1 MSEDKQAEPAPNE
14 TETPQQDESPS
25 PPKEDPAPSSREEA
39 VKGLRGEASELSNG
53 RFTKITSAA
62 AERLAG
68 AGNLNL
74 FQGDIIV
81 DGDFVAGPGGR
92 SGSRRSA
99 RARTEPQDVI
109 KATEYFVA
117 PPDFNDGVG
126 RLQGTSLLV
135 MADAAGT
142 GRFTRALATLRDV
155 LGGDANVY
163 RVTNS
168 MLGNPNWRVPH
179 PRSGYVVVDTT
190 GGDGKFAAG
199 QLTDDWLAKTS
210 ERLLAAESYLVVVT
224 GPVIGSL
231 ATASKRMEFVVE
243 EFELPDPSEI
253 VRRRVAGELSWLA
266 PAELE
271 VHLATDGLAELLE
284 DRDDPRF
291 ATRVASAVVEAVRT
305 GDDVGKVVEKLSNPE
320 DQVREWLSRSPDTTD
335 VALVLATAVLED
347 AGYLHVADA
356 AIALYRRLSTS
367 SATLTLRYLRKILS
381 ERGWLELV
389 TPPPGE
395 GGVPRLR
402 FKSAHL
408 RVAVLGVT
416 WVELDGARAKILEW
430 LKSLAEHNDVEV
442 RARTA
447 QAAGILATND
457 FEHGLHKYLLPWAA
471 SKMAVLRQSAAHGLN
486 VAGTL
491 GGNAEAAWSH
501 IEQWA
506 EFERST
512 RSPKLPITAGLA
524 VGGRLGFD
532 DPRRAL
538 LVLRTLIHHD
548 SWDLLEPV
556 AISTKSL
563 LQAGRATEVLQA
575 LLEWADRSDDEEATV
590 KVLMTFAFSV
600 LPEDGSGERPLLMRE
615 EREHCDVL
623 PELWGRALAD
633 SSARKLARAAL
644 RSWVRYAD
652 HDETVSSAV
661 LGVLVGIADR
671 GRVDLER
678 VLRLL
683 QRWAEDPYA
692 PSGKAAEFHDTL
704 VDLEKEAS

>member
-1 MSEDKQAEPAPNE
+1 MSEDEQAEPAPNE
-14 TETPQQDESPS
+14 TEPPPQEVGPE
-25 PPKEDPAPSSREEA
+25 PPKENPAPSSREEA

-53 RFTKITSAA
+53 RFTKIISAA
-62 AERLAG
+62 ADRLAG

-74 FQGDIIV
+74 FHGDIIV

-92 SGSRRSA
+92 SGARRSS
-99 RARTEPQDVI
+99 RARTEPQDVL

-117 PPDFNDGVG
+117 PPDFTDGVG
-126 RLQGTSLLV
+126 RLQSTSLLV

-155 LGGDANVY
+155 LGEDANVY
-163 RVTNS
+163 RVTSS

-179 PRSGYVVVDTT
+179 PRSGYVVVDNA

-199 QLTDDWLAKTS
+199 KLTDDWLVKTS
-210 ERLLAAESYLVVVT
+210 ERLLAEESYLVVVT
-224 GPVIGSL
+224 GPVTGSL
-231 ATASKRMEFVVE
+231 ASASKRMEFVVE
-243 EFELPDPSEI
+243 EFELPDPIEI
-253 VRRRVAGELSWLA
+253 VRRRMAGELPWLS
-266 PAELE
+266 PSELE
-271 VHLATDGLAELLE
+271 EHLSTDGLAELLE

-291 ATRVASAVVEAVRT
+291 ATRVASAVAEAVRT
-305 GDDVGKVVEKLSNPE
+305 RDDVGKVVGRLSNPE
-320 DQVREWLSRSPDTTD
+320 DQVREWLSSSPDTAD

-356 AIALYRRLSTS
+356 AIALYRQLSTS
-367 SATLTLRYLRKILS
+367 SATLTLRYLRRILAK
-381 ERGWLELV
+381 RGWLELV
-389 TPPPGE
+389 TPPAGDS
-395 GGVPRLR
+395 GVPRLR

-416 WVELDGARAKILEW
+416 WFELDGARAKILEW

-471 SKMAVLRQSAAHGLN
+471 SKTAVLRQSAAHGLN
-486 VAGTL
+486 VAGTI
-491 GGNAEAAWSH
+491 GGNAEAAWTH

-506 EFERST
+506 AFESPT

-532 DPRRAL
+532 APRRAL
-538 LVLRTLIHHD
+538 FVLRTLVHRD

-563 LQAGRATEVLQA
+563 LQAGRTTEVLQA

-590 KVLMTFAFSV
+590 RILMAFSFAV
-600 LPEDGSGERPLLMRE
+600 LPEDGTGNRPLLMRE
-615 EREHCDVL
+615 KHEHRDVL

-633 SSARKLARAAL
+633 SSARKLARTAL

-652 HDETVSSAV
+652 QDETASSAV
-661 LGVLVGIADR
+661 LDVLVGIADR
-671 GRVDLER
+671 GSADLER

-683 QRWAEDPYA
+683 RRWAQDPYA
-692 PSGKAAEFHDTL
+692 PSDKAAEFHDTL

>member
-1 MSEDKQAEPAPNE
+1 MSEDKQAEPAPNDPAPP
-14 TETPQQDESPS
+14 PQEEPPSPS
-25 PPKEDPAPSSREEA
+25 KEDPAPPSREEA

-53 RFTKITSAA
+53 RFTEIISAA
-62 AERLAG
+62 ADRLAG

-74 FQGDIIV
+74 FHGDIIV
-81 DGDFVAGPGGR
+81 DGDFVAGLGGR
-92 SGSRRSA
+92 VGARRSS

-117 PPDFNDGVG
+117 PPDFCDGVG
-126 RLQGTSLLV
+126 RLQSTSLLV
-135 MADAAGT
+135 MADAAAT

-155 LGGDANVY
+155 VGKDTNVY

-168 MLGNPNWRVPH
+168 MLGNPNWRIPH
-179 PRSGYVVVDTT
+179 PRSGYLVVDTAS
-190 GGDGKFAAG
+190 GDGKFAAG
-199 QLTDDWLAKTS
+199 KLTDDWLTRIS
-210 ERLLAAESYLVVVT
+210 ERLLEEESYLVVVT
-224 GPVIGSL
+224 GPVTGSL
-231 ATASKRMEFVVE
+231 ATASRRMEFVVE
-243 EFELPDPSEI
+243 ELELPDPAEI
-253 VRRRVAGELSWLA
+253 VRRRVAGELPWLE
-266 PAELE
+266 PSELE
-271 VHLATDGLAELLE
+271 DHLATNGLAELLE
-284 DRDDPRF
+284 ERDDPHF

-305 GDDVGKVVEKLSNPE
+305 GEDIGKVVGKLSNPE
-320 DQVREWLSRSPDTTD
+320 DQVREWLSRSPDTAD

-356 AIALYRRLSTS
+356 AIALYRQLSTS
-367 SATLTLRYLRKILS
+367 SATLTLRYLRRILA

-389 TPPPGE
+389 TPPTGD
-395 GGVPRLR
+395 GGVSRLR
-402 FKSAHL
+402 FRSAHL

-416 WVELDGARAKILEW
+416 WVELDGARTKILEW
-430 LKSLAEHNDVEV
+430 LKGLAEHNDVEV

-471 SKMAVLRQSAAHGLN
+471 SKTAVLRQSAAHGLN
-486 VAGTL
+486 VAGTI

-538 LVLRTLIHHD
+538 LVLRTLVHRD
-548 SWDLLEPV
+548 SWELLEPV

-563 LQAGRATEVLQA
+563 LQAGRATEVLRA
-575 LLEWADRSDDEEATV
+575 LLEWAERSDDEEATV
-590 KVLMTFAFSV
+590 KVLMTFSFAV

-615 EREHCDVL
+615 ERKHRDVL

-633 SSARKLARAAL
+633 SSAQKLARAAL
-644 RSWVRYAD
+644 RSWIRYAD

-661 LGVLVGIADR
+661 LDVLVGIADR
-671 GRVDLER
+671 GRADLER

-683 QRWAEDPYA
+683 QSWAEDPYA
-692 PSGKAAEFHDTL
+692 PSDKATEFHDTL

>member
-1 MSEDKQAEPAPNE
+1 MQAEPAPNE
-14 TETPQQDESPS
+14 PETPPQRESSAPYQD
-25 PPKEDPAPSSREEA
+25 DPAPSSREEA

-53 RFTKITSAA
+53 RFTKITSAIADRLPGA
-62 AERLAG
+62 A
-68 AGNLNL
+68 NLNL
-74 FQGDIIV
+74 FHGDIIV

-92 SGSRRSA
+92 SGSRRA
-99 RARTEPQDVI
+99 TRARTEPQDVI

-117 PPDFNDGVG
+117 PPDFADGVD
-126 RLQGTSLLV
+126 RLQSTSLLV
-135 MADAAGT
+135 IADAAGT

-155 LGGDANVY
+155 LGEDANVY

-168 MLGNPNWRVPH
+168 MLGNPNWRIPH
-179 PRSGYVVVDTT
+179 PRSGYVVVDTA
-190 GGDGKFAAG
+190 GGDGRFAAG
-199 QLTDDWLAKTS
+199 NLTDDWLAKTS
-210 ERLLAAESYLVVVT
+210 ERLLSEESYLVVVT
-224 GPVIGSL
+224 GPVTGSL
-231 ATASKRMEFVVE
+231 AIAPRRMEFVLE
-243 EFELPDPSEI
+243 EFELPEPSEI
-253 VRRRVAGELSWLA
+253 VRRRVAGELPWL
-266 PAELE
+266 PPSELE
-271 VHLATDGLAELLE
+271 EHLATDGLAELLE
-284 DRDDPRF
+284 ERDDPRF
-291 ATRVASAVVEAVRT
+291 ATRVAGAVVEAVRM
-305 GDDVGKVVEKLSNPE
+305 GDDVRKVVEKLSNPE
-320 DQVREWLSRSPDTTD
+320 DQVREWLSHSPDPAD

-356 AIALYRRLSTS
+356 AIALYRQLSTS
-367 SATLTLRYLRKILS
+367 SATLTLRYLRKILA

-389 TPPPGE
+389 TPPAGDR
-395 GGVPRLR
+395 GVSRLR

-416 WVELDGARAKILEW
+416 WFELDGARAKILEW
-430 LKSLAEHNDVEV
+430 LKGLAEHNDVEV

-471 SKMAVLRQSAAHGLN
+471 SKTAVLRQSAAHGLN
-486 VAGTL
+486 VAGTI
-491 GGNAEAAWSH
+491 GGNTEAAWSH

-506 EFERST
+506 EFESST

-524 VGGRLGFD
+524 VGGRLGVD

-538 LVLRTLIHHD
+538 LVLRTLVHRD

-563 LQAGRATEVLQA
+563 LQAGRATEVLRA
-575 LLEWADRSDDEEATV
+575 LLEWAERSDDEEATI
-590 KVLMTFAFSV
+590 KVLMTFSFAV
-600 LPEDGSGERPLLMRE
+600 LPEDGSGDRPLLMRE
-615 EREHCDVL
+615 DREHGDVL

-633 SSARKLARAAL
+633 SSARKLARTAL

-652 HDETVSSAV
+652 RDETVSSAV
-661 LGVLVGIADR
+661 LDLLVGIADR
-671 GRVDLER
+671 GSADLER

-683 QRWAEDPYA
+683 RGWAQDPYA
-692 PSGKAAEFHDTL
+692 PSDKAAEFHDTL